1 MQYEFNARNQIT
13 LWGPRAEIL
22 DYATKQWNGVVA
34 DFFKPRWEVFIRE
47 IKLALNEGRLFNKT
61 AYEAAVFTEVEEPF
75 TYSTKLY
82 TDVPIGK
89 DEPSLTQISLSTL
102 LNLFLNL

>member
-13 LWGPRAEIL
+13 LWGPRGEIL
-22 DYATKQWNGVVA
+22 DYATKQWAGVVS

-47 IKLALNEGRLFNKT
+47 MQMSLEQGRLFNKT
-61 AYEAAVFTEVEEPF
+61 AYESAVFTGVEEPF

-82 TDVPIGK
+82 SDVPIGE
-89 DEPSLTQISLSTL
+89 DEPCLQYYDFSGKS
-102 LNLFLNL
+102 FLKF